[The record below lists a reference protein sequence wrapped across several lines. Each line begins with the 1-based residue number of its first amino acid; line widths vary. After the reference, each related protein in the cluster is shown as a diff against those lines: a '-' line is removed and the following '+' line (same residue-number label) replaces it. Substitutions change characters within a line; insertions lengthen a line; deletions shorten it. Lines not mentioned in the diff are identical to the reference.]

1 MVCNYRLGVI
11 LNCGAQY
18 GIMHQVLKETQEKKM
33 NIKEYIKNYKKVFLS
48 ACLFSLLCF
57 CYMLVKPG
65 ISIDEETWIQI
76 EKPFAM

>member
-1 MVCNYRLGVI
+1 
-11 LNCGAQY
+11 
-18 GIMHQVLKETQEKKM
+18 M

-76 EKPFAM
+76 EKPFAMWLVQGRWGIDIFNFLSMDQGRYAPGP